1 MCAIQ
6 QLSQIKCPQPAV
18 SHRYCN
24 DNHFSIPRHLY
35 FQWKELWAV
44 KGAQRWFS
52 PRLTQCGSHIHFSGH
67 VIQSAERGNIPA
79 PRCQEA
85 RGDGG
90 DGRLYY
96 TEKHRRGGNRGREM
110 CIMKLDAAV
119 QMDRFIELNQ
129 INSDFFLLLIIL
141 TTVLKLKKRTDSFLL
156 EVVLKKYSFKYF

>member
-1 MCAIQ
+1 MLHVKTSPSVIFKWILCVPFNSSHK
-6 QLSQIKCPQPAV
+6 LSAPSPQSVIDIVMITTSP
-18 SHRYCN
+18 S
-24 DNHFSIPRHLY
+24 PRHLY

-67 VIQSAERGNIPA
+67 VIQNAERGNIPA

-85 RGDGG
+85 RGDRG

-110 CIMKLDAAV
+110 CIMK
-119 QMDRFIELNQ
+119 RGCR
-129 INSDFFLLLIIL
+129 S
-141 TTVLKLKKRTDSFLL
+141 TDGQVYWTKSN
-156 EVVLKKYSFKYF
+156 